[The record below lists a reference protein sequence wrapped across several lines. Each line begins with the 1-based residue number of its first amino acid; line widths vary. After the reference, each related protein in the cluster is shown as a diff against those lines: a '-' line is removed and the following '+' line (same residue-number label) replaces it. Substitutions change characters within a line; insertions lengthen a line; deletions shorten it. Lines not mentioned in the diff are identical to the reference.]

1 MTETDVIII
10 GAGHN
15 GLTCAAYLAMAGL
28 RVKVVDRRKVVGG
41 AAVTEEFHPGFRNS
55 VAAYTVS
62 LLNPQITADLKLA
75 EHGLRIVERRAQN
88 FLPSPDGSYL
98 LTGEGRTHQSVAKLS
113 ERDAIRID
121 AFTRELEVIADVLR
135 QFLLRAP
142 PNIVEG
148 FGAGSIREAFNAL
161 GSANILRKLSLEQQ
175 RSLFD
180 LFTRS
185 AGEMLDETFESD
197 LVKALFGFDAIVGN
211 YASPYAAG
219 SAYVML
225 HHAFGEVNGK
235 KGVWGHA
242 IGGMGAITQAMA
254 NAARSHGADIALEA
268 GVREVIVE
276 RDRAVGV
283 ILDNG
288 ETVRAKYVASSV
300 NPKLLYTRLISA
312 DALPADFL
320 GRIKNW
326 RNGSGTFRMN
336 VALNA
341 LPSFTALPG
350 AGDHLTAGIIL
361 APSLDYMDRA
371 WMDARAQGWSHEPV
385 VEVLIPS
392 TLDDTLSPKG
402 QHVASLFCQH
412 VAPELS
418 GGRSWDDHRDEVA
431 DLMIAT
437 VDTYAPGFAK
447 SVIGRQVLSPSD
459 LERQF
464 GLLGGDIF
472 HGALSLNQLFSAR
485 PMLGHADYRGP
496 LKGLYHCGSGA
507 HPGGGVTGAPGHN
520 AARVI
525 LGDHRAL
532 FGLNIATPVMPGL
545 VPGIH
550 VLITPK
556 QRKTWMAGTRP
567 GHDESLR
574 FTPADGPAPCRSA
587 PR

>member
-1 MTETDVIII
+1 VVII

-28 RVKVVDRRKVVGG
+28 RVKLVERRKVVGG

-62 LLNPQITADLKLA
+62 LLNPQIIGDLRLAD
-75 EHGLRIVERRAQN
+75 HGLRIVERRAQN
-88 FLPSPDGSYL
+88 FLPAPDGSYL
-98 LTGEGRTHQSVAKLS
+98 LTGEGRTRDSLTKLS
-113 ERDAIRID
+113 PRDADRFD
-121 AFTRELEVIADVLR
+121 AFANELEAIADVLR
-135 QFLLRAP
+135 QLVLRAP

-148 FGAGSIREAFNAL
+148 FGIGAIREGFNAL
-161 GSANILRKLSLEQQ
+161 GTAGILKKLSLEQQ
-175 RSLFD
+175 RSLLD

-185 AGEMLDETFESD
+185 AGEMLDERFESD

-211 YASPYAAG
+211 YASPYAEG

-254 NAARSHGADIALEA
+254 RAARGHGVEIETDA

-276 RDRAVGV
+276 GDRAVGV

-288 ETVRAKYVASSV
+288 ATVRAKYIASGV
-300 NPKLLYTRLISA
+300 NPKLLYTQLVPSG
-312 DALPADFL
+312 ALAPKFL
-320 GRIKNW
+320 ERMTRW

-336 VALNA
+336 VALSA

-350 AGDHLTAGIIL
+350 DGDHLTAGIIL
-361 APSLDYMDRA
+361 APGLAYMDRA
-371 WMDARAQGWSHEPV
+371 WQDARNHGWSREPV
-385 VEVLIPS
+385 VELLIPS
-392 TLDDTLSPKG
+392 TLDDSLCPPVR
-402 QHVASLFCQH
+402 HVASLFCQH
-412 VAPELS
+412 VAPQLPD
-418 GGRSWDDHRDEVA
+418 GRSWDDHREEVA

-437 VDTYAPGFAK
+437 VDKYAPGFGA
-447 SVIGRQVLSPSD
+447 SVIGRQILSPLD

-472 HGALSLNQLFSAR
+472 HGALTLNQLFSAR
-485 PMLGHADYRGP
+485 PMLGHAGYRMP
-496 LKGLYHCGSGA
+496 LPGLYLCGSGA

-520 AARVI
+520 AAQAVLKDRRK
-525 LGDHRAL
+525 LGL
-532 FGLNIATPVMPGL
+532 F
-545 VPGIH
+545 
-550 VLITPK
+550 
-556 QRKTWMAGTRP
+556 
-567 GHDESLR
+567 
-574 FTPADGPAPCRSA
+574 
-587 PR
+587 